1 MPMMEESAG
10 LKVTRDL
17 KAAVSAIL
25 QGYGDGQQSVTDAS
39 AELHRLCGCL
49 ELLLQFDQKEK
60 KSFLRPRKD
69 YWDFLSTALW
79 QQRGDMEPSRF
90 VRSQEKLKTPLG
102 KGRAFIRFC
111 LAHGQLAESLQLCL
125 LNPELT
131 REWYGPRSP
140 LVCRELQEDILDS
153 LYSLNGVAFDLDL
166 QRPDLDGAWPMFSES
181 RCSNS
186 RKTQGRRPRRDKV
199 SPKKISAACGGPKG
213 VHQEEPHPNQASCLG
228 DVPRGDC
235 FAGLSGSQPHKHLP
249 PFLEKKREDPRSPK
263 APRSRWE
270 PEEELQQDQSEGAPR
285 PGICLQNSTP
295 SIQGQR
301 EGSKGAPK
309 EVIGTE
315 AEGRGGLPGAETQR
329 SVEETH
335 EGEAEWGHVQRL
347 LTSSP
352 RRTIEEVTWGRRQES
367 EVPSIPGEH
376 WVLQGLEKG
385 EDSTTEKPQKRTG
398 ATSVAGREAQAEA
411 SLQDVVKSLRHQLRK
426 AKEQGQHQKQLLM
439 EQDRELKALQ
449 KQLSRCQEESA
460 QLQAELAR
468 KQQEAERR
476 DAMYQE
482 ELGGQR
488 DLVQAMKRR
497 VLELIQ
503 EKDNLWQK
511 VQHLSSVAPEC
522 CVSCSKI
529 FGRLSRRYPCRLCG
543 GLVCHACSTDYNKRE
558 RCCPLCSRRE
568 DSQVT

>member
-131 REWYGPRSP
+131 R
-140 LVCRELQEDILDS
+140 
-153 LYSLNGVAFDLDL
+153 
-166 QRPDLDGAWPMFSES
+166 S

-529 FGRLSRRYPCRLCG
+529 FGRLSRRYPCRLQQERALLPTLLPERRLPGHLTKTCP
-543 GLVCHACSTDYNKRE
+543 GLDFPCHPHRICALPSAVPN
-558 RCCPLCSRRE
+558 PLIYPVLPSR
-568 DSQVT
+568 SW